1 MEKDILEKINGM
13 NSTIAD
19 ADNRI
24 LARKTVKNANEKYVF
39 RVLTVLMHYST
50 HGELLYNTK

>member
-39 RVLTVLMHYST
+39 RVLTVLMHYNT